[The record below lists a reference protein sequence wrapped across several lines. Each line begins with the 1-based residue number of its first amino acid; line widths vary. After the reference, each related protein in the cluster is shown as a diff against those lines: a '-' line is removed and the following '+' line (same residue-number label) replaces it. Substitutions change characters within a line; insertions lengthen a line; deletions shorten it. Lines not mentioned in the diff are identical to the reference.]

1 VRPDA
6 PDAGGADTRGT
17 MTEHSTLDRLET
29 RLDLLV
35 ARVEALERRG
45 PPAEE
50 VEDALF
56 ELVQIE
62 DSPLVREKLHVGEA
76 TGV

>member
-1 VRPDA
+1 
-6 PDAGGADTRGT
+6 

-35 ARVEALERRG
+35 ARVEALEERTLRG
-45 PPAEE
+45 G
-50 VEDALF
+50 DADDTLF
-56 ELVQIE
+56 DELVQIE
-62 DSPLVREKLHVGEA
+62 DAPFAEQHARRRSTELLHVGQA